1 MGQNTDLI
9 AVKTLSQRNI
19 FSYKLLTSGH
29 TSFNIRKF
37 GPSPCAVK
45 FHSVAQIVKY
55 IHQSEFPKKIIGEHQ
70 RNIIRQLYR
79 LGKVG

>member
-1 MGQNTDLI
+1 M
-9 AVKTLSQRNI
+9 
-19 FSYKLLTSGH
+19 TSGH

-45 FHSVAQIVKY
+45 FHSVAQIVKH
-55 IHQSEFPKKIIGEHQ
+55 IHQSEFPEKKKSG
-70 RNIIRQLYR
+70 NINKTSFRQLYQ